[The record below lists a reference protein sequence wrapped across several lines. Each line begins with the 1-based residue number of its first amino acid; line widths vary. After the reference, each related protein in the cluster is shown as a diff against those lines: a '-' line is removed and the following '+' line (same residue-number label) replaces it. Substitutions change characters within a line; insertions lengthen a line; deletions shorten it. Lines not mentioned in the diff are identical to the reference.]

1 MKEVDADAYL
11 AFAVDCPQKARHEIE
26 DRWMYVA
33 IANAWVKLADH
44 AEAEAVPEAE
54 ANAPAFH

>member
-1 MKEVDADAYL
+1 MKEVDADTYL
-11 AFAVDCPQKARHEIE
+11 AFAVDCLEKARREIE

-44 AEAEAVPEAE
+44 PEAEAGPEAE
-54 ANAPAFH
+54 ANVPASH